1 MSIVIEVGRT
11 NDVCDLF
18 AADDTKVDILRA
30 LALPTE
36 LPHGKD
42 VAIHKALTAYFI
54 CIVEQDSNNTQ

>member
-1 MSIVIEVGRT
+1 LLVDADIEVGRT
-11 NDVCDLF
+11 NVDVCDLL

-30 LALPTE
+30 LALLTE

-54 CIVEQDSNNTQ
+54 CI